1 MSPAKYV
8 RIKLKLFCLSL
19 SSSPNAFMSRLSD
32 SNLTGRQTKY
42 CQCVAIPNHLH
53 PDMFLPTRAAL
64 SKCDDGG
71 GAANNPTPPR
81 RLGLL
86 SDKHL
91 FTYVPYL
98 FPFAPRLF
106 PRSGSLVP
114 ASQ

>member
-53 PDMFLPTRAAL
+53 PDMFLPTRTAL
-64 SKCDDGG
+64 SKCDDSG
-71 GAANNPTPPR
+71 GAANNPTRPR
-81 RLGLL
+81 RLGLVTN
-86 SDKHL
+86 
-91 FTYVPYL
+91 FYL
-98 FPFAPRLF
+98 LMYPFYSPLRNAY
-106 PRSGSLVP
+106 SLVP
-114 ASQ
+114 ASK